1 MFSGDNLIG
10 VILLGI
16 CGVVAGVL
24 IWQITTGK
32 QLVYTGPG
40 WLPPV
45 LGVFGLAA
53 MIWSFF
59 KGPRGF

>member
-10 VILLGI
+10 VVLLGI
-16 CGVVAGVL
+16 CGVVAAVL
-24 IWQITTGK
+24 IWQITTGER
-32 QLVYTGPG
+32 LVYDGPG

-45 LGVFGLAA
+45 LGVLMLGA
-53 MIWSFF
+53 MLWSFF